1 MSRDIFKGLPTEFK
15 QDYLNIGDTVAI
27 SSEGELFKIGDSVCH
42 EGSENVGE
50 EATITHFY
58 RDTDSHDVIAHTT
71 RGFGRISFMYHPK
84 K

>member
-1 MSRDIFKGLPTEFK
+1 MSRDIFKGLPVEFK

-27 SSEGELFKIGDSVCH
+27 SSEGELFRIGDSVCH
-42 EGSENVGE
+42 EGSEIQGE

-58 RDTDSHDVIAHTT
+58 RDIDSHDVMARTT
-71 RGFGRISFMYHPK
+71 KGFGRISFMYHPK